1 MKNVVLYIASSLDG
15 YIADTNYSVDWIQ
28 GQDESIELLDTYT
41 PFFNT
46 IDTVIMGK
54 RTYDQIIKELSPDK
68 WPYSGTLTYVFT
80 HESIGAKDDI
90 IFTQENP
97 SQLVNRL
104 KRDNGKDIWIC
115 GGADIINQLM
125 GDNMIDIFHITTIP
139 VILGGGIK
147 LFERTGRKL
156 YLELIDTQEY
166 NGIIEAIY
174 KRKI

>member
-1 MKNVVLYIASSLDG
+1 MKKVVLYIASSLDG
-15 YIADTNYSVDWIQ
+15 YIADTNHSVDWIQ

-68 WPYSGTLTYVFT
+68 WPYSGVLTYVFT
-80 HESIGAKDDI
+80 HEHLGAKNDI

-104 KRDNGKDIWIC
+104 KRENGKDIWIC

-125 GDNMIDIFHITTIP
+125 EDNIIDIFHITTIP

-147 LFERTGRKL
+147 LFDRTGRKL

-174 KRKI
+174 KRKK